1 MVHVGGDPDLE
12 QARGSRPNGT
22 TAVDEVFPH
31 AAHLGDVVVGRHER
45 PVGQH
50 EVHGLPGVPFQGV
63 SEIGERHRVGVLVV
77 GIIRMRATRI
87 RLE

>member
-1 MVHVGGDPDLE
+1 
-12 QARGSRPNGT
+12 
-22 TAVDEVFPH
+22 
-31 AAHLGDVVVGRHER
+31 VGRHER

-50 EVHGLPGVPFQGV
+50 EVHGLPRVPFQGV
-63 SEIGERHRVGVLVV
+63 SEIGKRHRVGVLVV